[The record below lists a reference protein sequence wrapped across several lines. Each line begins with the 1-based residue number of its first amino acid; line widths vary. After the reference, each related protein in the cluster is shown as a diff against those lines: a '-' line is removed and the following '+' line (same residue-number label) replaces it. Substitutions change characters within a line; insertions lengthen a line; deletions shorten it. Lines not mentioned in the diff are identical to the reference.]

1 MRAHYFLEKT
11 SYQIIYIFLKYMQML
26 ILKIVYCFN
35 GTSTLFANC
44 LRWTDKCSWI
54 VSLRLPNFLSKR
66 ITNMQILSFICLNKL
81 FIFKLFSIIFWSL
94 LLSFYLKKTKNVVLS
109 VSPNV
114 KWVWL
119 AKRNEASSRSTIWVE
134 RCEFIS
140 KMFSFGFSW
149 DLHRKN

>member
-1 MRAHYFLEKT
+1 
-11 SYQIIYIFLKYMQML
+11 MQTL
-26 ILKIVYCFN
+26 ILKMVYCIY
-35 GTSTLFANC
+35 GTSTPFANC

-54 VSLRLPNFLSKR
+54 VSLPLPNFLTKR
-66 ITNMQILSFICLNKL
+66 ILQTCKFNLLNKL
-81 FIFKLFSIIFWSL
+81 FILKLFSIIFWSL

-140 KMFSFGFSW
+140 KMFSFGFAW